1 MSAEFDA
8 GGPLAA
14 PLDLRVIDRVAVMT
28 LNRPDAMN
36 SFDPEMFTAFKQAWH
51 RIATDDAILV
61 TIISAAGDK
70 AFSTGSDLKKTMPPP
85 ESFAELAYGHSGAD
99 IMDMFAGVD
108 ASKPL
113 IAAVNGYAVA
123 GGLELALFCDIRIA
137 SPTARFGLSE
147 VKIGSIPGAG
157 GTQRLPRA
165 VGLSDAMLMLM
176 TGDAIDAQEALRI
189 GLVSKVV
196 ERSELMNAAMAIAGR
211 IKANAPLAV
220 RAAKRLAYE
229 GLEMPLANGLK
240 MERYVWGTLRDTQDR
255 IEGRRAFAEKRPPK
269 YRGK

>member
-85 ESFAELAYGHSGAD
+85 GPGSPQAYSRP
-99 IMDMFAGVD
+99 
-108 ASKPL
+108 ASQP
-113 IAAVNGYAVA
+113 Y
-123 GGLELALFCDIRIA
+123 
-137 SPTARFGLSE
+137 
-147 VKIGSIPGAG
+147 
-157 GTQRLPRA
+157 
-165 VGLSDAMLMLM
+165 
-176 TGDAIDAQEALRI
+176 
-189 GLVSKVV
+189 
-196 ERSELMNAAMAIAGR
+196 
-211 IKANAPLAV
+211 
-220 RAAKRLAYE
+220 
-229 GLEMPLANGLK
+229 
-240 MERYVWGTLRDTQDR
+240 
-255 IEGRRAFAEKRPPK
+255 
-269 YRGK
+269 